1 MEKILCVYCGDLFDP
16 SPRHKN
22 QTACKKPQC
31 QRAKKADWQRH
42 KMKIDPVYNASQ
54 KISQKEWARANPG
67 YWKRYR
73 NKNPEKA
80 ERNRV
85 LRAVR
90 NRKARSKKSD
100 TKMDT
105 PLIAKMDASKSDNF
119 QALGQFWLV
128 PVIAKMDS
136 LKVNIVKIPICY
148 P

>member
-1 MEKILCVYCGDLFDP
+1 MEQILCVYCGDLFEA

-31 QRAKKADWQRH
+31 QKAKKAEWQRH
-42 KMKIDPVYNASQ
+42 KMKTDPIYNAAQ
-54 KISQKEWARANPG
+54 KISKKEWARANPG

-73 NKNPEKA
+73 NKNPDKA

-85 LRAVR
+85 LQAIR

-100 TKMDT
+100 TKMAS
-105 PLIAKMDASKSDNF
+105 PLIAKMDA
-119 QALGQFWLV
+119 
-128 PVIAKMDS
+128 
-136 LKVNIVKIPICY
+136 LKVNIVKIPILY

>member
-1 MEKILCVYCGDLFDP
+1 MEKILCAYCGDLFDP

-31 QRAKKADWQRH
+31 QKAKKAEWQRH
-42 KMKIDPVYNASQ
+42 KMRTDPIYNASQ

-67 YWKRYR
+67 YWKKYR
-73 NKNPEKA
+73 HKNPDKA

-85 LRAVR
+85 LQTIR
-90 NRKARSKKSD
+90 NRKARSKKSG
-100 TKMDT
+100 TKMGT

-119 QALGQFWLV
+119 QPLGQFWLI
-128 PVIAKMDS
+128 PVVAKMDT
-136 LKVNIVKIPICY
+136 LKVNIVKIPIIY

>member
-1 MEKILCVYCGDLFDP
+1 MEKILCAYCGDLFDP

-31 QRAKKADWQRH
+31 QRAKKAEWQRH
-42 KMKIDPVYNASQ
+42 KMKTDPIYKASQ
-54 KISQKEWARANPG
+54 KISKKEWARANPG

-73 NKNPEKA
+73 HKNPDKA

-85 LRAVR
+85 FQTIR
-90 NRKARSKKSD
+90 NRKARSKKSG

-119 QALGQFWLV
+119 QPLGQFWLI
-128 PVIAKMDS
+128 PVVAKMDS
-136 LKVNIVKIPICY
+136 LKVNIVKIPILY